1 MYLMLAATIA
11 VTANFYDPDPRLSA
25 FSLKPV
31 IQEDEPNPEPQLPSL
46 YWRLMGWGQ
55 YIACGAVSPSVEYRQ
70 DRSNWD
76 APIDNPA
83 LRSAAWIGAAQGVNM
98 VSDMMRKEDAGTS
111 AWMLRAGTLTACVW
125 SAAWNFNRGFFHR

>member
-1 MYLMLAATIA
+1 MHLMLAATIA
-11 VTANFYDPDPRLSA
+11 VTANFYDPDPRLTG

-31 IQEDEPNPEPQLPSL
+31 IQEDEPEPEPELPSL
-46 YWRLMGWGQ
+46 YWRLLGWGQ

-83 LRSAAWIGAAQGVNM
+83 LRSAAWVGAAQGVNM

-125 SAAWNFNRGFFHR
+125 TAAWNFNRGFFHR